1 MKELINVKGAR
12 VKMTDNDSLR
22 NIIEKDLIKI
32 IKVLS
37 SADLINVYRNLSG
50 IKICSN
56 NNLQI
61 REKNSQ
67 SKKDIIKEYSTN
79 LESQNKADSTVKD
92 YLGAAGK
99 LILYMGKNKIG
110 LDSISIGDIDNYLS
124 MLRSKNISNNTYVK
138 ILNCIRSFLKF
149 LYGRSY
155 IDKDLAS
162 FIKVPPKVKPI
173 KEELSDL
180 DIKKIR
186 NYLLKRKERYRNE
199 NLRDEII
206 FSLGIDCG
214 LRRQEF
220 INLNWEDINFKES
233 SINIKNSKGRKNRIV
248 YFGNEL
254 GELMHLYRK
263 LSGKY
268 INALIRGAHGKRLT
282 KCSLQNII
290 SRIYKE
296 SKTYRENL
304 TLHSLRHTYA
314 ERLRRKGVDLPTIS
328 KLLGHSRLDT
338 TDIYLHVNK
347 DDFKMA
353 IL

>member
-1 MKELINVKGAR
+1 MK
-12 VKMTDNDSLR
+12 DSHSLR
-22 NIIEKDLIKI
+22 DIIEKDLIRI
-32 IKVLS
+32 IKEMPPDELVIAYKS
-37 SADLINVYRNLSG
+37 LSG
-50 IKICSN
+50 IKVEDKGNIEAPGGVS
-56 NNLQI
+56 
-61 REKNSQ
+61 
-67 SKKDIIKEYSTN
+67 KDIEDIKKEYSTH
-79 LESQNKADSTVKD
+79 LRSQNKADLTIID

-99 LILYMGKNKIG
+99 LILYMEKNKM
-110 LDSISIGDIDNYLS
+110 GDIDSYLS
-124 MLRSKNISNNTYVK
+124 IVRSGNISNNTYVK
-138 ILNCIRSFLKF
+138 ILNCVRSFLHF
-149 LYGRSY
+149 LYGRQY
-155 IDKDLAS
+155 IDRDLAS
-162 FIKVPPKVKPI
+162 FIKVPPKIKPI

-220 INLNWEDINFKES
+220 INLNWEDINFKEN
-233 SINIKNSKGRKNRIV
+233 SINIKNSKGRKNRVV
-248 YFGNEL
+248 YFNSNL
-254 GELMHLYRK
+254 GKLMHSYRK
-263 LSGKY
+263 SSGKY
-268 INALIRGAHGKRLT
+268 ISALIRGAHGKRMT

-290 SRIYKE
+290 SRIFKE
-296 SKTYRENL
+296 SKTYRKNL

>member
-1 MKELINVKGAR
+1 
-12 VKMTDNDSLR
+12 MTDNDSLR
-22 NIIEKDLIKI
+22 GIIEKDLIKI
-32 IKVLS
+32 IRGLS

-56 NNLQI
+56 NDLQI
-61 REKNSQ
+61 KEKNSPT
-67 SKKDIIKEYSTN
+67 KKDIIKEYSTN
-79 LESQNKADSTVKD
+79 LQSQNKADSTVKG

-99 LILYMGKNKIG
+99 LILYMRENKIG
-110 LDSISIGDIDNYLS
+110 LDSVSMSDIDSYLS
-124 MLRSKNISNNTYVK
+124 MVRSKNISNNTYVK

-162 FIKVPPKVKPI
+162 FIKVPSKIKPI

-186 NYLLKRKERYRNE
+186 NYLSVREEKYRNE

-220 INLNWEDINFKES
+220 TNLNWEDINFKEN
-233 SINIKNSKGRKNRIV
+233 SINIKNSKGRKNRVI
-248 YFGNEL
+248 YFNSNL
-254 GELMHLYRK
+254 GELIHSYRK
-263 LSGKY
+263 SSGKY
-268 INALIRGAHGKRLT
+268 ISALIRGSHGKRLT

-296 SKTYRENL
+296 SKTYRKNL
-304 TLHSLRHTYA
+304 TLHSLSYPN
-314 ERLRRKGVDLPTIS
+314 L
-328 KLLGHSRLDT
+328 
-338 TDIYLHVNK
+338 NK
-347 DDFKMA
+347 IQTF
-353 IL
+353 

>member
-1 MKELINVKGAR
+1 MKELINAKGAR
-12 VKMTDNDSLR
+12 FKMTDNDSLR

-32 IKVLS
+32 IKGLS
-37 SADLINVYRNLSG
+37 SADLINVYKNLSG
-50 IKICSN
+50 MKICIN
-56 NNLQI
+56 NDLQI
-61 REKNSQ
+61 REKSIP

-79 LESQNKADSTVKD
+79 LQSQNKADSTVKD

-99 LILYMGKNKIG
+99 LTSYMGKNRIEFES
-110 LDSISIGDIDNYLS
+110 LTMSDIDSYLS
-124 MLRSKNISNNTYVK
+124 FIRSRNISNNTYVK

-149 LYGRSY
+149 LYGRNY

-173 KEELSDL
+173 KEELSDF

-186 NYLLKRKERYRNE
+186 NYLLKRKENYRNE

-220 INLNWEDINFKES
+220 INLNWEDINFKEN
-233 SINIKNSKGRKNRIV
+233 SISIKNSKGRKNRLV
-248 YFGNEL
+248 YFNSNL
-254 GELMHLYRK
+254 GELLYSYRK

-268 INALIRGAHGKRLT
+268 ISALIRGAHGKRLT

-290 SRIYKE
+290 SRIFKE

-304 TLHSLRHTYA
+304 TLHSLRQYG
-314 ERLRRKGVDLPTIS
+314 E
-328 KLLGHSRLDT
+328 
-338 TDIYLHVNK
+338 
-347 DDFKMA
+347 
-353 IL
+353 

>member
-1 MKELINVKGAR
+1 
-12 VKMTDNDSLR
+12 MTDNDSLR

-32 IKVLS
+32 IKGLS
-37 SADLINVYRNLSG
+37 SADLINVYGNLSD
-50 IKICSN
+50 IKIYSN

-61 REKNSQ
+61 REKNGP

-79 LESQNKADSTVKD
+79 LQSQNKAYSTVKD
-92 YLGAAGK
+92 YLGFAGK
-99 LILYMGKNKIG
+99 LILYMEKNKIEFKS
-110 LDSISIGDIDNYLS
+110 LTMSDIDNYLS
-124 MLRSKNISNNTYVK
+124 FIRSRNISNNTYVK
-138 ILNCIRSFLKF
+138 ILNCVRSFLKF
-149 LYGRSY
+149 LYGRVY
-155 IDKDLAS
+155 IDKDFAS
-162 FIKVPPKVKPI
+162 FIRVPAKVKPI
-173 KEELSDL
+173 KEELSDI

-186 NYLLKRKERYRNE
+186 NYLLNRKEKYRNE

-220 INLNWEDINFKES
+220 INLNWEDINFKEN
-233 SINIKNSKGRKNRIV
+233 SINIKNSKGRKNRVV
-248 YFGNEL
+248 YFNSNL
-254 GELMHLYRK
+254 GKLMHSYRK

-268 INALIRGAHGKRLT
+268 INALIRGTHGKRIT

-290 SRIYKE
+290 SRIFKE
-296 SKTYRENL
+296 SKIYRKNL

-353 IL
+353 VL

>member
-1 MKELINVKGAR
+1 
-12 VKMTDNDSLR
+12 MTDNYSLR
-22 NIIEKDLIKI
+22 GIIEKDLLRI
-32 IKVLS
+32 IKGLPPEKLL
-37 SADLINVYRNLSG
+37 DLYKSLSG
-50 IKICSN
+50 TKVEDKGNIEVLVGIS
-56 NNLQI
+56 
-61 REKNSQ
+61 
-67 SKKDIIKEYSTN
+67 KDIEDITKEYSTH
-79 LESQNKADSTVKD
+79 LRSQNKADSTIID

-99 LILYMGKNKIG
+99 LILYMEKNKIE
-110 LDSISIGDIDNYLS
+110 LDSISMGDIDSYLS
-124 MLRSKNISNNTYVK
+124 IVRSRNISNNTYAK
-138 ILNCIRSFLKF
+138 IVNCIRSFLHF
-149 LYGRSY
+149 LYGRNY

-162 FIKVPPKVKPI
+162 FIKVPPKIKPI

-186 NYLLKRKERYRNE
+186 NYLSKRKERYRGE
-199 NLRDEII
+199 NLRDTII

-220 INLNWEDINFKES
+220 INLNWEDINFKEN
-233 SINIKNSKGRKNRIV
+233 SINIKNSKGRKNRVI
-248 YFGNEL
+248 YFNSNL
-254 GELMHLYRK
+254 RELMYSYRK

-268 INALIRGAHGKRLT
+268 INALIRGAHGKRIT

-353 IL
+353 VL